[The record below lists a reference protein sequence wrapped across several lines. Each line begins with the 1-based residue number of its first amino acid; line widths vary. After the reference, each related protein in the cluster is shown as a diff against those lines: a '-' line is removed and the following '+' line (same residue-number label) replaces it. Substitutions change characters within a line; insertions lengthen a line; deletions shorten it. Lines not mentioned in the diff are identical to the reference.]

1 MTFLHCSPFLHM
13 FKKIFLTVLS
23 VRSTKVS
30 KGNGTLFL
38 DVLIPSLLQIN
49 IVLSSHLPKEGDSP
63 LISFFAVAVVE
74 FNQK

>member
-1 MTFLHCSPFLHM
+1 M
-13 FKKIFLTVLS
+13 FKTLFLTVLS
-23 VRSTKVS
+23 VGSTKVS

-49 IVLSSHLPKEGDSP
+49 IALSSHLPKEGDSP
-63 LISFFAVAVVE
+63 LISFFFAVAVVE